1 MLATAGWEKV
11 TEQLEEHEQHQQSDS
26 ISQTD
31 AVSENPLNA
40 IDRLIE
46 TYKVPLEG
54 AGAEIDEIRIELEAM
69 VTYAV
74 QFISLSTLDYQSVW
88 WRLFHA
94 PNSSEWSN
102 ILILATLLFS
112 LPASNGTVERVFS
125 QLNCIKTKKR
135 AALSSNSLDDLLA
148 ISVRKRK
155 LADFSPDGAVQLW

>member
-1 MLATAGWEKV
+1 M
-11 TEQLEEHEQHQQSDS
+11 EQLEEHEQRQQSDS

-31 AVSENPLNA
+31 AVSQDPLNA
-40 IDRLIE
+40 INRLVE

-54 AGAEIDEIRIELEAM
+54 AGAEIDEICIEFEAM

-102 ILILATLLFS
+102 ILILTTLLFS

-125 QLNCIKTKKR
+125 QLNCIKTKK
-135 AALSSNSLDDLLA
+135 
-148 ISVRKRK
+148 
-155 LADFSPDGAVQLW
+155 